1 MLITRRKWSRQS
13 SFSTNMENKP
23 TVSQKIEEAKNG
35 KLKEITSTDIPY
47 AELPNNDDVGA
58 KIIALPNLREAVIG
72 VGNESMR
79 ADKSGLWFGNKRF
92 ASASLSISIDGLLKV
107 KSFTVATLPTSAS
120 VGTIVYATDGRKNGE
135 GAGSGTGVL
144 VFFDA
149 NDDWCAVDTGTPV
162 AA

>member
-1 MLITRRKWSRQS
+1 MAEK
-13 SFSTNMENKP
+13 ST
-23 TVSQKIEEAKNG
+23 TQKI
-35 KLKEITSTDIPY
+35 KEVVSTDIPY

-92 ASASLSISIDGLLKV
+92 ADASLSISIDGLLKV
-107 KSFTVATLPTSAS
+107 KSFTVATLPVSAS
-120 VGTIVYATDGRKNGE
+120 VGTIAYATDGRKNGE

-149 NDDWCAVDTGTPV
+149 NDDWCSVDTGTPV

>member
-1 MLITRRKWSRQS
+1 MILRKWNKRS
-13 SFSTNMENKP
+13 SFLTNMADNS
-23 TVSQKIEEAKNG
+23 TTTQKIEEAKNG
-35 KLKEITSTDIPY
+35 KLKEVVSTDIPY

-79 ADKSGLWFGNKRF
+79 ADRQGLWFGNKRF
-92 ASASLSISIDGLLKV
+92 ASALLSISIDGLLKV